1 MTTFRIIL
9 YVLVSLLSLFPL
21 GLGTCVIVQ
30 FIRENGWRDMDS
42 LTRVLVIG
50 GILLGIVIIMS
61 IVYTG
66 INRL

>member
-9 YVLVSLLSLFPL
+9 YVLVSLLSLLPL
-21 GLGTCVIVQ
+21 GLGTWVIAQV
-30 FIRENGWRDMDS
+30 IRENGWRGMDS
-42 LTRVLVIG
+42 LTRVLAIG

>member
-1 MTTFRIIL
+1 MTTW
-9 YVLVSLLSLFPL
+9 
-21 GLGTCVIVQ
+21 VIVQ
-30 FIRENGWRDMDS
+30 VIRENGWGGMDS

>member
-9 YVLVSLLSLFPL
+9 YVLVSLLSLLPL
-21 GLGTCVIVQ
+21 GLGTWVIVQ
-30 FIRENGWRDMDS
+30 VIRENGWRGMDS

>member
-21 GLGTCVIVQ
+21 GLGTWVIVQ
-30 FIRENGWRDMDS
+30 VIRENGWRGMDS

-50 GILLGIVIIMS
+50 GILFGIFIIMCV
-61 IVYTG
+61 VYVL
-66 INRL
+66 IKVL

>member
-21 GLGTCVIVQ
+21 GLGTWVIVQ
-30 FIRENGWRDMDS
+30 VIRENGWRDMDS